1 MGSFTSITYS
11 GDISGQLVRLVFN
24 NGVYKG
30 FVDTTSTTSGYVT
43 AGGNTF
49 ATAADLTKFNANIAF
64 TNYVRSDATVST
76 IKTTGSGLF
85 SGSGTSLTGNGSGDV
100 LFGGDPRI
108 THRITFTSGATNN
121 HIGVSAGTGVSH
133 MDQVIITDASG
144 TTMDCYFGRFSD
156 GFTTGVTNSIEV
168 LALGSTGNAT
178 GRTGFV
184 GLTGPF
190 TFETP
195 NGSTSSAPLDQ
206 ITILKNNNSFRE
218 QMFEQIGISLDGGTF
233 DTVTYGV
240 ADNKSAVFFRGVYE
254 LSELATI
261 STMLQANNLG
271 SASEQLGTYHLPLV
285 GISSGTSNYVGITFN
300 AITGGT
306 YPTSGSTSNN
316 SEFDNAIGNLFKA
329 RTDVINTLNTTL
341 RTFDGFGSIREMT
354 STKF

>member
-11 GDISGQLVRLVFN
+11 GDLAGQLVKLVFN

-30 FVDTTSTTSGYVT
+30 FITPTSTTSAYVS

-49 ATAADLTKFNANIAF
+49 SDTVQQFNSNIAF
-64 TNYVRSDATVST
+64 TNYVKSDATIST

-85 SGSGTSLTGNGSGDV
+85 AGSGTSLTGNGSDDV

-108 THRITFTSGATNN
+108 THRVTFPHGSTN

-144 TTMDCYFGRFSD
+144 TTFDCYFGRFFD
-156 GFTTGVTNSIEV
+156 GFTTGSTNSIEV
-168 LALGSTGNAT
+168 LALGISGNAAGKT
-178 GRTGFV
+178 GLV
-184 GLTGPF
+184 GLTAPF

-195 NGSTSSAPLDQ
+195 NGSTSAAAATG
-206 ITILKNNNSFRE
+206 IVALKNTNSFKE

-240 ADNKSAVFFRGVYE
+240 ADNKSAVFFRGAYE

-261 STMLQANNLG
+261 SSMLRANSLG
-271 SASEQLGTYHLPLV
+271 SASERLASYHLPLV
-285 GISSGTSNYVGITFN
+285 GISSGTSQYLGITFN
-300 AITGGT
+300 AATGGT
-306 YPTSGSTSNN
+306 YPTSGTTTDI

-329 RTDVINTLNTTL
+329 RTTSINTLNTTL
-341 RTFDGFGSIREMT
+341 RTFDGLGSIREMT
-354 STKF
+354 TTQF

>member
-11 GDISGQLVRLVFN
+11 GDLSGQLVKLVFN
-24 NGVYKG
+24 NGN
-30 FVDTTSTTSGYVT
+30 FVGYANPSASTSDYVS

-49 ATAADLTKFNANIAF
+49 SDTVQQFNANLAF
-64 TNYVRSDATVST
+64 TNYIKSDATVST

-85 SGSGTSLTGNGSGDV
+85 AGSGTGLTGNGSGDIV
-100 LFGGDPRI
+100 NTGDPRI
-108 THRITFTSGATNN
+108 THRIVFPHGSTN
-121 HIGVSAGTGVSH
+121 HIGVSAGSGVSH
-133 MDQVIITDASG
+133 MDQIIITDNAG
-144 TTMDCYFGRFSD
+144 VTIDCYFGRFFD

-168 LALGSTGNAT
+168 LAVGSTGNAA
-178 GRTGFV
+178 GRTGFA
-184 GLTGPF
+184 GLAEPF

-195 NGSTSSAPLDQ
+195 NGSTSAAAASG
-206 ITILKNNNSFRE
+206 ISILKNNNSFRE

-261 STMLQANNLG
+261 STMLAANNLG

-329 RTDVINTLNTTL
+329 RTNTINTLNTTL
-341 RTFDGFGSIREMT
+341 RTFDGLGSIREMT
-354 STKF
+354 TTQF

>member
-85 SGSGTSLTGNGSGDV
+85 AGSGTSLTGNGSDDV
-100 LFGGDPRI
+100 QFSGDPRI
-108 THRITFTSGATNN
+108 THRIVFPHGSTN
-121 HIGVSAGTGVSH
+121 HIGVSAGAGVSH
-133 MDQVIITDASG
+133 MDQVIITDAAG
-144 TTMDCYFGRFSD
+144 TTLDCYFGRFSD

-168 LALGSTGNAT
+168 LALGSTGNAA

-195 NGSTSSAPLDQ
+195 NGSTSAAALSS

-233 DTVTYGV
+233 DVVTYGV

-329 RTDVINTLNTTL
+329 RTSTINTLNTTL
-341 RTFDGFGSIREMT
+341 RAFDGLGSIREMT
-354 STKF
+354 STQF